1 MAKIETLDQLRT
13 AYAQPSELV
22 RKKQLAALERH
33 CRKIVSLS
41 PMVLV
46 GTSDAHGG
54 QDVTPRGG
62 EPGFVHV
69 IDDRTLAM
77 PDWPGNNRL
86 DTLTNLLERPG
97 VGLLFLVPGLD
108 ETLRIN
114 GKVEIRDDENLRR
127 RFETSGKIPRTVL
140 LVKVEEAYLHCAKA
154 FMRSKLWSPESRIER
169 NALPSI
175 GQMIRDQLSLDGPPA
190 ESREQMIERY
200 AKVLY

>member
-1 MAKIETLDQLRT
+1 MARIETVDQLRS
-13 AYAQPSELV
+13 AYPQPSDMV
-22 RKKQLAALERH
+22 RKKQLSALEKH
-33 CRKIVSLS
+33 CKRIVSLS

-62 EPGFVHV
+62 EPGFVQV
-69 IDDRTLAM
+69 IDDRTLAL

-114 GKVEIRDDENLRR
+114 GKVEIRDDEDLRQ
-127 RFETSGKIPRTVL
+127 RFETAGKIPRTVL

-169 NALPSI
+169 DALPSI
-175 GQMIRDQLSLDGPPA
+175 GQMIKEQLSLDGPVQ
-190 ESREQMIERY
+190 SRGEMTGRY

>member
-1 MAKIETLDQLRT
+1 MAKIETVDQLRT
-13 AYAQPSELV
+13 AYAQPSDMV
-22 RKKQLAALERH
+22 RRKQLSALEKH
-33 CRKIVSLS
+33 CKRIVSLS

-62 EPGFVHV
+62 EPGFVLV
-69 IDDRTLAM
+69 IDDRTLAL

-114 GKVEIRDDENLRR
+114 GRVEIRDDEDLRQ
-127 RFETSGKIPRTVL
+127 RFETAGKLPRTVL
-140 LVKVEEAYLHCAKA
+140 VVKVEEAYLHCAKA

-169 NALPSI
+169 DALPSI
-175 GQMIRDQLSLDGPPA
+175 GQMIKDQLSLDGPVQTRA
-190 ESREQMIERY
+190 EMTERY

>member
-1 MAKIETLDQLRT
+1 MAKIETVDQLRT
-13 AYAQPSELV
+13 AYAQPSDMV
-22 RKKQLAALERH
+22 RRKQLSALEKH
-33 CRKIVSLS
+33 CKRIVSLS

-62 EPGFVHV
+62 EPGFVLV
-69 IDDRTLAM
+69 IDDRTLAL

-108 ETLRIN
+108 ETRRIN
-114 GKVEIRDDENLRR
+114 GRVEIRDDEDLRQ
-127 RFETSGKIPRTVL
+127 RFETAGKLPRTVL
-140 LVKVEEAYLHCAKA
+140 VVKVEEAYLHCAKA

-169 NALPSI
+169 DALPSI
-175 GQMIRDQLSLDGPPA
+175 GQMIKDQLSLDGPVQTRA
-190 ESREQMIERY
+190 EMTERY

>member
-1 MAKIETLDQLRT
+1 MARIETVDQLRT
-13 AYAQPSELV
+13 AYPQPSEMV
-22 RKKQLAALERH
+22 RKKQLSALETH
-33 CRKIVSLS
+33 CKRIVSLS

-62 EPGFVHV
+62 EPGFVQV

-114 GKVEIRDDENLRR
+114 GKVEIRDDEDLRQ

-169 NALPSI
+169 DALPSI
-175 GQMIRDQLSLDGPPA
+175 GQMIKDQLSLDGPVQSRA
-190 ESREQMIERY
+190 EMTERY

>member
-1 MAKIETLDQLRT
+1 MARIETVDQLRS
-13 AYAQPSELV
+13 AYPQPSDMV
-22 RKKQLAALERH
+22 RKKQLSALEKH
-33 CRKIVSLS
+33 CKRIVSLS

-62 EPGFVHV
+62 EPGFVQV
-69 IDDRTLAM
+69 IDDRTLAL

-114 GKVEIRDDENLRR
+114 GKVEIRDDEDLRQ
-127 RFETSGKIPRTVL
+127 RFETAGKIPRTVL

-169 NALPSI
+169 DALPSI
-175 GQMIRDQLSLDGPPA
+175 GQMIKEQLSLDGPVQSRA
-190 ESREQMIERY
+190 EMTERY

>member
-1 MAKIETLDQLRT
+1 MAKIETVSQLRT
-13 AYAQPSELV
+13 AYPQPSEMV
-22 RKKQLAALERH
+22 RKKQLSVLEKH
-33 CRKIVSLS
+33 CKRIVSLS

-62 EPGFVHV
+62 EPGFVQV
-69 IDDRTLAM
+69 IDDRTLAL

-114 GKVEIRDDENLRR
+114 GKVEIRDDEDLRQ
-127 RFETSGKIPRTVL
+127 RFETAGKIPRTVL

-154 FMRSKLWSPESRIER
+154 FMRSKLWSPESRIEHD
-169 NALPSI
+169 ALPSI
-175 GQMIRDQLSLDGPPA
+175 GQMIRDQLSLDGPPT
-190 ESREQMIERY
+190 ESREQMTERY

>member
-1 MAKIETLDQLRT
+1 MAKIETVGQLRT
-13 AYAQPSELV
+13 AYPQPSEMV
-22 RKKQLAALERH
+22 RKKQLSVLEKH
-33 CRKIVSLS
+33 CKRIVSLS

-62 EPGFVHV
+62 EPGFVQV
-69 IDDRTLAM
+69 IDDRTLAL

-114 GKVEIRDDENLRR
+114 GKVEIRDDEDLRQ
-127 RFETSGKIPRTVL
+127 RFETAGKIPRTVL

-169 NALPSI
+169 DALPSI

-190 ESREQMIERY
+190 ESREQMTERY

>member
-1 MAKIETLDQLRT
+1 MARIETVDQLRS
-13 AYAQPSELV
+13 AYPQPSDMV
-22 RKKQLAALERH
+22 RKKQLSALEKH
-33 CRKIVSLS
+33 CKKVVSLS

-62 EPGFVHV
+62 EPGFVQV
-69 IDDRTLAM
+69 IDDRTLAL

-114 GKVEIRDDENLRR
+114 GKVEIRDDEDLRR
-127 RFETSGKIPRTVL
+127 CFETAGKIPRTVL

-154 FMRSKLWSPESRIER
+154 LMRSKLWSPESRIER
-169 NALPSI
+169 DALPSI
-175 GQMIRDQLSLDGPPA
+175 GQMIKDQLSLDGPVQSRA
-190 ESREQMIERY
+190 EMTERY

>member
-1 MAKIETLDQLRT
+1 MARIETVDQLCS
-13 AYAQPSELV
+13 AYPQPSDMV
-22 RKKQLAALERH
+22 RKKQLSALEKH
-33 CRKIVSLS
+33 CKKVVSLS

-62 EPGFVHV
+62 EPGFVQV
-69 IDDRTLAM
+69 IDDRTLAL

-86 DTLTNLLERPG
+86 DTLSNLLERPG

-114 GKVEIRDDENLRR
+114 GKVEIRDDEDLRR
-127 RFETSGKIPRTVL
+127 RFETAGKIPRTVL

-154 FMRSKLWSPESRIER
+154 FMRSKLWSPESRIQR
-169 NALPSI
+169 DALPSI
-175 GQMIRDQLSLDGPPA
+175 GQMIKDQLSLDGPVQSRA
-190 ESREQMIERY
+190 EMTERY